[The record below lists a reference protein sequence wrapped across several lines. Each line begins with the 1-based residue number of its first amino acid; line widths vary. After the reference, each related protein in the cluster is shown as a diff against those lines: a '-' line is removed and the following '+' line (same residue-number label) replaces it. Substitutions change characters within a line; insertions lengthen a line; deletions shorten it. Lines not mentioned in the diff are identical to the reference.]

1 MVLFKSLRPEFAA
14 SVRKGSLM
22 SAESG
27 GDESEE
33 LLLEESEEKACSLAR
48 QLSKSDFKGDEEVRG
63 DLVDSSK
70 DDR

>member
-1 MVLFKSLRPEFAA
+1 
-14 SVRKGSLM
+14 M
-22 SAESG
+22 SGESG

-33 LLLEESEEKACSLAR
+33 LLLDESGEKGCSLAR

-63 DLVDSSK
+63 DLVDSNK

>member
-1 MVLFKSLRPEFAA
+1 MVLFKSLRLEFAA

-33 LLLEESEEKACSLAR
+33 LLPEESGEKGCSLAPR
-48 QLSKSDFKGDEEVRG
+48 LSKSDFKGDEEVRG
-63 DLVDSSK
+63 DLLDINK